1 MHLGFVLDQ
10 GACIGCHACTV
21 ACKAENDV
29 PLGNFR
35 TWVKWVEHGTFPD
48 TRRSAAVLRCNHCA
62 DAPCISICPTRALHK
77 RPDGIVD
84 LDRDRCIGCASCLQA
99 CPYDAIAIDERQGT
113 AAKCHLCAHRIE
125 VALAPA
131 CVAVCPEQA
140 IKVVDFDD
148 PATRAEL
155 ARRHAVAR
163 KPERRTRPRTLYLD
177 ADPAALDP
185 LRCDGSRTLSHAEVP
200 DPLPAPGNADART
213 VYDVPRKR
221 QWGTPIA
228 AYMTTKAVA
237 AGALLG
243 AAASPWSPALDPVL
257 LGWVSIA
264 ALLATTALL
273 IGDLHKPARFLF
285 LLTKPNTGSW
295 LVKGGWILM
304 AHGVLS
310 VPWALGL
317 AGSLADGPIPVL
329 PAAAAFP
336 VPAPW
341 LAAASAPIAILTA
354 IYTAFL
360 FWQARGR
367 ELWSEDRLLPVVLL
381 LQATAAAA
389 ALAWL
394 LGLRGPVLAG
404 SLVAYPAILGVATV
418 LRPPTEHARHA
429 HRLMVR
435 HPTYALGLALA
446 AGAVL
451 FPPLVVAAFFLLDWI
466 YLRAGQQ
473 VALS

>member
-29 PLGNFR
+29 PLGAFR

-62 DAPCISICPTRALHK
+62 DAPCIEICPTTALHK

-99 CPYDAIAIDERQGT
+99 CPYDAIHIDEREGT
-113 AAKCHLCAHRIE
+113 AAKCHLCAHRLE
-125 VALAPA
+125 VGLAPA
-131 CVAVCPEQA
+131 CVSVCPEQA
-140 IKVVDFDD
+140 IKVVDYDD
-148 PATRAEL
+148 RATRAEL

-163 KPERRTRPRTLYLD
+163 KPERQTRPRTLYLG

-185 LRCDGSRTLSHAEVP
+185 LRSDGARTLSHAEVP
-200 DPLPAPGNADART
+200 DPLPAPGTADART

-243 AAASPWSPALDPVL
+243 AVFSPWVPALDPVL
-257 LGWVSIA
+257 LGWVSLG
-264 ALLATTALL
+264 ALLITTALL
-273 IGDLHKPARFLF
+273 IGDLHKPLRFLF

-295 LVKGGWILM
+295 LVRGGWILI
-304 AHGVLS
+304 AHGALS
-310 VPWALGL
+310 LAWALGL
-317 AGSLADGPIPVL
+317 GGPIGAVAILDPVL
-329 PAAAAFP
+329 RPLPP
-336 VPAPW
+336 VPAAW
-341 LAAASAPIAILTA
+341 LAALSIPVAVLTA

-367 ELWSEDRLLPVVLL
+367 ELWSEDRLFPVVLL
-381 LQATAAAA
+381 LQATAATAG
-389 ALAWL
+389 LAWL
-394 LGLRGPVLAG
+394 LGSRGPVL
-404 SLVAYPAILGVATV
+404 LVGLAAYPAIVGLATV
-418 LRPPTEHARHA
+418 LQPPTAHARHA
-429 HRLMVR
+429 HRLMIR
-435 HPTYALGLALA
+435 HPAYAVGLLTAVA
-446 AGAVL
+446 AVA
-451 FPPLVVAAFFLLDWI
+451 FPPLLLVAFFLLDWI